1 MGTIQH
7 AKEIIKTLKSEGYEA
22 YIVGGAVRDHLLGLK
37 PVDFDITTNAKPN
50 QVMALFDARA
60 TGFKYGT
67 ITVLKNPY
75 TYEVTTYRTDGP
87 SEDQR
92 HPDYV
97 YFGTSVEEDVM
108 RRDFTI
114 NGLLMDEHLNI
125 NDFVSGQE
133 DIIKRTI
140 KTIGDPY
147 LRFSEDALRIL
158 RAIYFQGKLHFTID
172 PLTLEAMRKMGAL
185 IQQLSNERIINEII
199 KIIKTNHQLQA
210 FETMFQLS
218 LHHHIAGIEKT
229 IETIVEKKK
238 S

>member
-7 AKEIIKTLKSEGYEA
+7 AKEIIQTLKSEGYEA

-37 PVDFDITTNAKPN
+37 PLDFDITTNAKPN

-67 ITVLKNPY
+67 ITVLKHPY

-125 NDFVSGQE
+125 HDFVSGT
-133 DIIKRTI
+133 RR
-140 KTIGDPY
+140 Y
-147 LRFSEDALRIL
+147 
-158 RAIYFQGKLHFTID
+158 
-172 PLTLEAMRKMGAL
+172 
-185 IQQLSNERIINEII
+185 
-199 KIIKTNHQLQA
+199 HQ
-210 FETMFQLS
+210 TY
-218 LHHHIAGIEKT
+218 H
-229 IETIVEKKK
+229 
-238 S
+238 